1 MYKVMIID
9 DERAIRGILKKTIP
23 WEEKNMTIAGEAA
36 SGIEAINTIDEIRPN
51 IAFVD
56 IQMPFMNGIDFA
68 KLATTRY
75 PNLIIVILTAHDD
88 FAYAKECIGVGVFDY
103 ILKPIVKNE
112 ICSTLDRALERLD
125 AEKSSGKSEKVDV
138 KTEEDINPEKS
149 DEIINF
155 ITQNY
160 NDSRMNLT
168 YVAREFG
175 FNSSYLSR
183 KFKEK
188 AGMSFVEYL
197 TMIRMEKAKVLAKEG
212 KLMYVAA
219 EKVGIPDPNYFG
231 KCFKKYMGISYSE
244 HLNSRR

>member
-23 WEEKNMTIAGEAA
+23 WEEKNMVVAGEAA
-36 SGIEAINTIDEIRPN
+36 SGIEAINTIDEIRPD

-75 PNLIIVILTAHDD
+75 PNLKIIILTAHDD
-88 FAYAKECIGVGVFDY
+88 FDYAKKCIEIGVFDY

-112 ICSTLDRALERLD
+112 ICNILDRALERLE
-125 AEKSSGKSEKVDV
+125 AEKPVRKLEKSDI
-138 KTEEDINPEKS
+138 KTEEEINPEKS

-155 ITQNY
+155 ISKNY
-160 NDSRMNLT
+160 NDPRMNLT
-168 YVAREFG
+168 YVAKEFG
-175 FNSSYLSR
+175 FNPSYLSR

-188 AGMSFVEYL
+188 AGMSFIEYL
-197 TMIRMEKAKVLAKEG
+197 TMIRMEKAKELAQEG

-231 KCFKKYMGISYSE
+231 KCFKKYAGISYSE